1 MKYSFMTFSTPE
13 LALADVLAVAK
24 RHGYDGI
31 EPRLDQKHA
40 HGIEV
45 ALSPDER
52 KAVRDQSAASGV
64 ALACLATSLKF
75 ADPAC
80 AEDMIEATHAR
91 IDLAGD
97 VGAPAIRVFG
107 GKVPKGLARERAAD
121 AIVEGLRA
129 VADHALQRGVTLCME
144 THDDWRDPAQVAGVL
159 ERVGHA
165 FVGANW
171 DVMHPVRAG
180 KATVEESFDI
190 LGTWVRHVHFH
201 DGAVPDGGLVPV
213 DRVGVLRRPSPARA
227 RDDEGVRARSRIGR
241 VTPAARFGRTV
252 SRGTPSSPCRTT
264 RPCGARPR
272 CSPRAS
278 RA

>member
-13 LALADVLAVAK
+13 LALADVLEVAK
-24 RHGYDGI
+24 RYGYDGI

-52 KAVRDQSAASGV
+52 KAIRDQSAASGI
-64 ALACLATSLKF
+64 ALACLATSLRF
-75 ADPAC
+75 ADPAN
-80 AEDMIEATHAR
+80 AQEMIDDAHAR

-107 GKVPKGLARERAAD
+107 GKVPEGVSRERAAD
-121 AIVEGLRA
+121 AIVGGLRA

-144 THDDWRDPAQVAGVL
+144 THDDWRDPAQVAGIL

-180 KATVEESFDI
+180 AATVEESFGT

-201 DGAVPDGGLVPV
+201 DGGVPDGGLVPIGTGGV
-213 DRVGVLRRPSPARA
+213 DHRRMVELLSGAGFTGYLSG
-227 RDDEGVRARSRIGR
+227 EWIGWEPYE
-241 VTPAARFGRTV
+241 THL
-252 SRGTPSSPCRTT
+252 
-264 RPCGARPR
+264 PR
-272 CSPRAS
+272 ELSTMKGYEREVAS
-278 RA
+278 AG